1 MGFGKAFGFS
11 LIAFVG
17 INFLFVIITE
27 TIIGDLNSLFSD
39 ITANPLVLLFIFF
52 GPIISMPGTVVS
64 NIYGSIASGVYDT
77 AFIGT
82 IITLIGYI
90 VSPFIASLIAGKT
103 GESKAGSL
111 GGWFLTSIVSSL
123 AIGLLVFIY
132 PAVLSYYGLSVGI
145 GTFVFSLVGGIVNG
159 IFYGTFALLFTKIEP
174 Y

>member
-27 TIIGDLNSLFSD
+27 TITGNLNTLFSD
-39 ITANPLVLLFIFF
+39 ISANPLVLLFIFF
-52 GPIISMPGTVVS
+52 GPIISTPGTVVS
-64 NIYGSIASGVYDT
+64 SMYVSIVSGVYDAT
-77 AFIGT
+77 FIGT
-82 IITLIGYI
+82 IIRLIGYI

-103 GESKAGSL
+103 GESKGGSL
-111 GGWFLTSIVSSL
+111 GGWFLTAIVSSL

-132 PAVLSYYGLSVGI
+132 PAILSYYLLPVGI
-145 GTFVFSLVGGIVNG
+145 ETFVLSLLGGVVNG
-159 IFYGTFALLFTKIEP
+159 IFYGTFALLFTRIEP

>member
-27 TIIGDLNSLFSD
+27 TITGNLNTLFSD

-64 NIYGSIASGVYDT
+64 NMYVSIASGVYD
-77 AFIGT
+77 AMFIGT
-82 IITLIGYI
+82 IIRLIGYI

-103 GESKAGSL
+103 GEKKGGSL
-111 GGWFLTSIVSSL
+111 GGWFLTAIVSSL

-132 PAVLSYYGLSVGI
+132 PAILSYYLLPVGI
-145 GTFVFSLVGGIVNG
+145 ETFVLSLLGGVVNG
-159 IFYGTFALLFTKIEP
+159 IFYGTFALLFTRIEP